1 MNSDKLS
8 KYRFLIL
15 IIISFVRI
23 GAYLYWIYWFREIIL
38 PVILISEQGLF
49 YLEQIPLILS
59 IIELL
64 FVLLLLVT
72 KGRTWFILL
81 ISSFVS
87 IIYSWSYLIGFAEV
101 AAVSGMVVILASS
114 LQIALLF
121 STYSGSR
128 SVVFQ

>member
-1 MNSDKLS
+1 MNSDTLS
-8 KYRFLIL
+8 KYHLLIL
-15 IIISFVRI
+15 SIISFVRI
-23 GAYLYWIYWFREIIL
+23 SAYLYWIYWFRVIIL

-59 IIELL
+59 IIDLL

-81 ISSFVS
+81 IGSFVS

-101 AAVSGMVVILASS
+101 AAVSGMVIILASS

-121 STYSGSR
+121 NTYSGSR
-128 SVVFQ
+128 SVLLQ